1 MHETKKKWHKKYIKK
16 DAQTQSYWPEA
27 IEHSP
32 IRMQTNHAVLHCDP
46 MDKRFLVIYKVS
58 IRHPELISHSVIQSK
73 IERNPCVG
81 QALIAP
87 RLLEIHGD
95 GIVLKNTQKNCS
107 FHKFQ
112 RIGHF
117 TLMPDFH
124 CVRYNI
130 EKQVAFTAKKDSTST
145 VRIKHIWFQMIKC

>member
-1 MHETKKKWHKKYIKK
+1 
-16 DAQTQSYWPEA
+16 
-27 IEHSP
+27 
-32 IRMQTNHAVLHCDP
+32 MQTNHAVLHCDP

-107 FHKFQ
+107 FHQFQ

-130 EKQVAFTAKKDSTST
+130 EKQVAFTAKKDTQAHISNNTYLDSNDK
-145 VRIKHIWFQMIKC
+145 RLNLQFKMKIKSIQTLSGCQVHHCL